1 MPNPLGP
8 FSPFLG
14 SLNQD
19 INPWTWLIRTLNQ
32 PFGLINVTNYQT
44 SDPATE
50 QRIVGEVAG
59 YGRQLG
65 RLMDA
70 VTVLLD
76 RLDTAA
82 LPAAD
87 REAVADFRQLKAQID
102 AVKRDARRGRLAPA
116 GLRQLVSDLEA
127 LKSEDPEAYREV
139 AETLKAAL

>member
-82 LPAAD
+82 LSPAD
-87 REAVADFRQLKAQID
+87 REALRGCLPRIAHNHRGCAFPGPAKPSRPDRTTGH
-102 AVKRDARRGRLAPA
+102 RRGA
-116 GLRQLVSDLEA
+116 G
-127 LKSEDPEAYREV
+127 
-139 AETLKAAL
+139 